1 MKGNLRYSFV
11 FVVLVLVVILV
22 FTAGAKA
29 SSSPKGGSADKG
41 WSAIDKVPQ
50 FIKQI
55 DDGGFTWEEG
65 EFVNVDWVKD
75 TCDGKIPNTFFNNP
89 QPNAYGSPVFD
100 SKGVELEAYF
110 LWQLGADEAIVLIG
124 QTPDPA
130 AYFSYQTILGKLPD
144 DPKTKDIDESDK
156 ILGLPIGDAINIETI
171 NTIGPNP
178 FNRPIV
184 YIITGN
190 RSMEQQMRAKAL
202 AAGYPAAIINV
213 EVIAPALAP
222 LGYGEAGSFFL
233 MAHRI
238 AVPED
243 PNLLQEYLRNPPY
256 RVFRI
261 TPPSPLQ
268 DDPEPVPVLRVRGT
282 GHTEMDLYP
291 ALKEL
296 REAILK
302 EHEGMKGMLPTE
314 LDTKVFE
321 LPLIG
326 VIVEKPYVGLQR
338 YTAMLGGT
346 RDTNYLSTYRGFMLR
361 EGIDEYVIVY
371 GVNHQM
377 TGKVTYSSVSTYVDL
392 IRWFGVGTMLSTDPD
407 FAGSA
412 RHYLPNNPAADMLYA
427 IKVARNCNGE
437 DHCLEVRKDFVDID
451 GNPYPCVL
459 EDLIPPI
466 EEPHELDLDE
476 EEMFFVF
483 RSYMEPSTLVG
494 PDDNE
499 LLYDRAI
506 YFGPYFDE
514 QLPSN

>member
-1 MKGNLRYSFV
+1 
-11 FVVLVLVVILV
+11 
-22 FTAGAKA
+22 
-29 SSSPKGGSADKG
+29 
-41 WSAIDKVPQ
+41 
-50 FIKQI
+50 
-55 DDGGFTWEEG
+55 
-65 EFVNVDWVKD
+65 
-75 TCDGKIPNTFFNNP
+75 
-89 QPNAYGSPVFD
+89 
-100 SKGVELEAYF
+100 
-110 LWQLGADEAIVLIG
+110 
-124 QTPDPA
+124 
-130 AYFSYQTILGKLPD
+130 
-144 DPKTKDIDESDK
+144 
-156 ILGLPIGDAINIETI
+156 
-171 NTIGPNP
+171 
-178 FNRPIV
+178 
-184 YIITGN
+184 
-190 RSMEQQMRAKAL
+190 
-202 AAGYPAAIINV
+202 
-213 EVIAPALAP
+213 
-222 LGYGEAGSFFL
+222 
-233 MAHRI
+233 
-238 AVPED
+238 
-243 PNLLQEYLRNPPY
+243 
-256 RVFRI
+256 
-261 TPPSPLQ
+261 
-268 DDPEPVPVLRVRGT
+268 VLRVRGT